1 MSIRA
6 MSDDELDAELD
17 ALDTQERTRAVV
29 AYVLNRCALCKMPD
43 RHMDRGFCA
52 PCIEKLNNNTRTI

>member
-1 MSIRA
+1 M
-6 MSDDELDAELD
+6 MTDDELDAELD

-29 AYVLNRCALCKMPD
+29 AYVLNRCAFCKMPD
-43 RHMDRGFCA
+43 RHMSAGFCA